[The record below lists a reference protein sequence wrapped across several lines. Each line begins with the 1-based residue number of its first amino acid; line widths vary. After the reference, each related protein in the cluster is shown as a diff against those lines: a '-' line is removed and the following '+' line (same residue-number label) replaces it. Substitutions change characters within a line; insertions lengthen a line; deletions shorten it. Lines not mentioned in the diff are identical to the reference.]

1 MASRPL
7 KEEPFPSLAVAACH
21 PYQAAVAS
29 RSFQAAV
36 ASRSFQAA
44 VASHPLMQEA
54 SPAEVASPYWAGAA
68 FPCLAGEAFPSQA
81 VGVAYLP

>member
-1 MASRPL
+1 MASQAGVASRPL

-21 PYQAAVAS
+21 PY
-29 RSFQAAV
+29 QAAV